1 MAESLHIEPA
11 LATGAKSRRLILIV
25 WLFSAIIVLV
35 LIFTYYGIGL
45 LSAGRAYVGGE
56 GLWSKAQKDA
66 VFALAR
72 YARYQQEADYRTY
85 QLSLNV
91 ILGDR
96 QARMELEKRAP
107 DYGRARDGFLQG
119 RNHPDDVDGMIGL
132 FRHFRHIPDI
142 DKAIGIWTRADAQID
157 QLMLLANDIRR
168 AVQTGNAD
176 DNAMLPQLNKLFA
189 INQRLM
195 PLEDDFSYTLGQAAR
210 TTSVI
215 LLAVLFVGVSTLL
228 GAAFL
233 FSQRMVRQSERVESA
248 LRHGE
253 KQLRVLLQFAP
264 LPIII
269 VRLSD
274 EAILFA
280 NEHALKQF
288 KLSASGLHLARPLD
302 FYFRKEDRVALIA
315 HLRQHGSLDD
325 WEIRLQDAHGV
336 PFWASMSS
344 QCISYYGQ
352 ECVLTA
358 LNNIE
363 LRKRNQQELQR
374 RAFYDELT
382 GLPNRAMFMD
392 ALDNL
397 LIRKELDGGM
407 FALMFIDVDRF
418 KIINDEL
425 GHDAGDKLLQEVALR
440 LTANVHE
447 TDMVAR
453 LGGDEF
459 VVLVTEKTDADFVN
473 QTARRIM
480 AAMAP
485 NFVFDQHEISVT
497 ISIGISCYPQDGTD
511 LMTMMKNA
519 DVAMY
524 RAKERGR
531 NNYQWYGASRPE
543 HDASSQQSSADAC
556 LDE

>member
-1 MAESLHIEPA
+1 MAQPLHIEPVP
-11 LATGAKSRRLILIV
+11 ATGIRSRRLILIA

-66 VFALAR
+66 VFALGR
-72 YARYQQEADYRTY
+72 YRRYHDEADYDAYRNA
-85 QLSLNV
+85 LDV

-96 QARMELEKRAP
+96 QARLELEKPAP
-107 DYGRARDGFLQG
+107 DLARARAGFLRG
-119 RNHPDDVDGMIGL
+119 RNHPADIDGMIGL

-142 DKAIGIWTRADAQID
+142 DKVIGIWTRADAMID
-157 QLMLLANDIRR
+157 ELMALGGQMRRSVQLGETDEQVVLA
-168 AVQTGNAD
+168 
-176 DNAMLPQLNKLFA
+176 QLQALNA
-189 INQRLM
+189 INQRLR
-195 PLEDDFSYTLGQAAR
+195 PLEDDFSSTLGQAAR
-210 TTSVI
+210 TTEIV
-215 LLAVLFVGVSTLL
+215 LLAVLFAGVALLL
-228 GAAFL
+228 GAAML
-233 FSQRMVRQSERVESA
+233 FSRRMVRQSERVEDA
-248 LRHGE
+248 LRRGE
-253 KQLRVLLQFAP
+253 QQLRALLQFAP

-269 VRLSD
+269 VRSSD
-274 EAILFA
+274 NTILFA
-280 NEHALKQF
+280 NEHALRQF
-288 KLSASGLHLARPLD
+288 KLTAAGLAQARPAD
-302 FYFRKEDRVALIA
+302 FYLRSEDRDALVE
-315 HLRQHGSLDD
+315 HLRQHRSVTD
-325 WEIRLQDAHGV
+325 WEVRLQDAHGM

-344 QCISYYGQ
+344 QCISYHGQ

-363 LRKRNQQELQR
+363 LRKRDQQELQR

-382 GLPNRAMFMD
+382 ALPNRAMFMQ
-392 ALDNL
+392 ALDDQL
-397 LIRKELDGGM
+397 ARKEADGGT

-425 GHDAGDKLLQEVALR
+425 GHDAGDQLLQEVAAR

-459 VVLVTEKTDADFVN
+459 VVLVTEKTDADCVN

-485 NFVFDQHEISVT
+485 NFHFDQHEISVT
-497 ISIGISCYPQDGTD
+497 ISIGISCYPHDGAD
-511 LMTMMKNA
+511 LITMMKNA

-531 NNYQWYGASRPE
+531 NNFQWYSAPRQPAGV
-543 HDASSQQSSADAC
+543 DA
-556 LDE
+556 